1 MVSTV
6 KSVLVMSDRDRGHDG
21 DKRQRSGSS
30 FELSQANSTSRVID
44 VFDNPK
50 RLIAWGLKPGDK
62 VIVRMVRVGSTGPEN
77 WSGSE
82 NCCIGPT
89 EPGDVV
95 VIDSMPYE
103 RCGRQVV
110 LTDQSPTSFIDDAG
124 MYVLFFESSS
134 SEVVIIDAYD
144 DIITRKTC

>member
-6 KSVLVMSDRDRGHDG
+6 KSVLAMGDHERGQVG
-21 DKRQRSGSS
+21 IKRQRSGSS
-30 FELSQANSTSRVID
+30 FDLSQVNNTSRVID

-50 RLIAWGLKPGDK
+50 RLVAWGLGPGDK
-62 VIVRMVRVGSTGPEN
+62 VIVNMVRIGSSGPEN
-77 WSGSE
+77 WSGSD

-103 RCGRQVV
+103 RCGRHVV

-124 MYVLFFESSS
+124 MYVLFFESSA
-134 SEVVIIDAYD
+134 SEVVVVDVYD
-144 DIITRKTC
+144 DIIIRKTC